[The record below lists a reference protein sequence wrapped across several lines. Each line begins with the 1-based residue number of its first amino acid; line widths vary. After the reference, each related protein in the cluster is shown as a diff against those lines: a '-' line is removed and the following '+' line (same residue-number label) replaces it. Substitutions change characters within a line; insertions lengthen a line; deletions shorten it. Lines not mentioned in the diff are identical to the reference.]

1 MRVCGQLL
9 LARGRTLALAA
20 IALAL
25 AVEVLAGCGASSQR
39 VPSVSGL
46 PTPVGSTVAVSKT
59 TCDRGQSAFCSVQLV
74 VVNRHYRS
82 SGDLLRAESKLL
94 RRRHWAKADAP
105 EGLELAADSPG
116 DHLRV
121 TYATASQDLQGIDRH
136 WITRV
141 RPVTLSL
148 SHSMLIS
155 EVSALSMLLVLGT
168 G

>member
-1 MRVCGQLL
+1 MRLRGQRL
-9 LARGRTLALAA
+9 LALVRSLVLVATAA
-20 IALAL
+20 IAVA
-25 AVEVLAGCGASSQR
+25 VLAGCGASSQR

-46 PTPVGSTVAVSKT
+46 PTPIGSSVAVSKT

-74 VVNRHYRS
+74 VVNHHYRS
-82 SGDLLRAESKLL
+82 SGDMLRAESKLL
-94 RRRHWAKADAP
+94 RRRRWAKADAP

-136 WITRV
+136 WIIRV
-141 RPVTLSL
+141 RPVTLAL
-148 SHSMLIS
+148 SHTMFSQ
-155 EVSALSMLLVLGT
+155 VSALSMLLVLGT